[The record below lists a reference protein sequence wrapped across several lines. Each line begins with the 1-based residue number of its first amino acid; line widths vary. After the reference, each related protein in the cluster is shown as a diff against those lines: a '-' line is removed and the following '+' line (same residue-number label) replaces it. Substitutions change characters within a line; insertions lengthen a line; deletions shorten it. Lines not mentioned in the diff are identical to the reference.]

1 MTQLDFNQIINEWS
15 YRLPKGYPT
24 MKDGL
29 FVNHEEIE
37 VLREVLKEH
46 GVNELPNFVKIQERE
61 LPVSDNTIS
70 EERLN
75 KDAIIDLI
83 KKMDTDALSDD
94 AIQKLYNRIKAFTV
108 FKPMRSALKAKG
120 FAVDEK
126 TGKFDIP
133 KQISN
138 RLQGFLEDLPPNS
151 YNTFINYIQD
161 PKQQVAFPAKVGW
174 GDMSLDIPDQIDRGV
189 LKAIAYYTGQDE
201 RKRGVGMG
209 EILMA
214 LVFDNITKPGKGD
227 LYLNGGEFE
236 VKGAGAILGALGS
249 VSPGDVDAILEPV
262 GITNANKKPIYK
274 DTQYNKA
281 KLASALQASAADGNG
296 DSVKEVT
303 KQLMVASGVNSTHA
317 NTAADLVSDWN
328 NASSGDVNRVFGL
341 GNFLQYAEK
350 ENFTRFI
357 AIDYGSGAKGD
368 GQYAYVQGSP
378 EEMAKQLMDLKVGF
392 QGASVSSLWPRID
405 ATGGPADVLKESE
418 EELD

>member
-1 MTQLDFNQIINEWS
+1 MEINDILLEWS
-15 YRLPKGYPT
+15 YRLKKGYPT
-24 MKDGL
+24 MKDGKFIDPDEL
-29 FVNHEEIE
+29 RVLHEI
-37 VLREVLKEH
+37 LKEN
-46 GVNELPNFVKIQERE
+46 GVSEMPSFVKSKTPI
-61 LPVSDNTIS
+61 SDNTIL
-70 EERLN
+70 EERVN

-83 KKMDTDALSDD
+83 KKLDTDAMSDK
-94 AIQKLYNRIKAFTV
+94 AIQKLYNRIKAFTI
-108 FKPMRSALKAKG
+108 FKPIRTALKAKG

-138 RLQGFLEDLPPNS
+138 RLQGFLEDLPPES

-161 PKQQVAFPAKVGW
+161 TKQQASFPARVGW
-174 GDMSLDIPDQIDRGV
+174 GEMGQDIPDQLDRSV
-189 LKAIAYYTGQDE
+189 LKAIAHYTGQDE

-209 EILMA
+209 EILIA
-214 LVFDNITKPGKGD
+214 LIFDNITKPGKGD

-249 VSPGDVDAILEPV
+249 VTPGDVDAMLEPV
-262 GITNANKKPIYK
+262 GITNANSKPIYK
-274 DTQYNKA
+274 DTQFNKA
-281 KLASALQASAADGNG
+281 RLASALQASAADGNG

-303 KQLMVASGVNSTHA
+303 KQLMTASGINANHA

-328 NASSGDVNRVFGL
+328 SASSGDINRVFGL
-341 GNFLQYAEK
+341 GNFLQYVEK
-350 ENFTRFI
+350 EKFTRFI
-357 AIDYGSGAKGD
+357 AIDYGSGAKGN

-405 ATGGPADVLKESE
+405 ATGGPADVLNESE